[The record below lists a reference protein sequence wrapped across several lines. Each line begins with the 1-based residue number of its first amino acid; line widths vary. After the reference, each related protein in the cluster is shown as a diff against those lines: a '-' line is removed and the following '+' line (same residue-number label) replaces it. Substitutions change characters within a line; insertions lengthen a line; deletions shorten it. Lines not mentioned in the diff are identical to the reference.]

1 MHLTGTHLFAAL
13 FDSKGWLFWVEAVP
27 LSGRDAWSVFQRA
40 WERRDG
46 GRGASG
52 LWSWALLCDDSRFC
66 RYPQE
71 SGKEFPEE
79 FPGPVHDSLQ
89 GMAGGIPGG
98 DAVGEYALETTR
110 SKEKSAKKPDYFLC
124 LRLKGVRLIPIG
136 SLVVLMPPLPNKVL
150 HRIVQ
155 KNPVGKK
162 TYYLFCSR

>member
-1 MHLTGTHLFAAL
+1 MSSRGHEREEMVAG
-13 FDSKGWLFWVEAVP
+13 VRQV
-27 LSGRDAWSVFQRA
+27 SGAGHYSAMTAGSVDILKNR
-40 WERRDG
+40 EKN
-46 GRGASG
+46 S
-52 LWSWALLCDDSRFC
+52 
-66 RYPQE
+66 P
-71 SGKEFPEE
+71 KN
-79 FPGPVHDSLQ
+79 DSLQ